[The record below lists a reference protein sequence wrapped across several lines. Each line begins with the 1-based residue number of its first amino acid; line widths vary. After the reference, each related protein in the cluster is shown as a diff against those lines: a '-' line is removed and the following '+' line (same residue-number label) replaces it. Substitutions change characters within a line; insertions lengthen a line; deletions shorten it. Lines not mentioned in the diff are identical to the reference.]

1 MVVWWSGGGGVL
13 LSWLLPCAKACIC
26 GRCVV
31 IMWWEGNG
39 GVLLNS
45 SVMEQMVLEKKQSAR
60 KSVGLLAACGAS
72 VVLALAGALGQ
83 K

>member
-1 MVVWWSGGGGVL
+1 M
-13 LSWLLPCAKACIC
+13 WLLC
-26 GRCVV
+26 GNNVV
-31 IMWWEGNG
+31 GGEWRRVVELERDGTNG
-39 GVLLNS
+39 FG
-45 SVMEQMVLEKKQSAR
+45 EKQSAR